1 MKKWFLILTV
11 GLMTLVF
18 TACGESTEET
28 GGTNEEGQSD
38 LTMQDVYSKALE
50 ASKDMKSTEIEIE
63 LQQYIDTSE
72 KEFTKNI
79 DSSFTVEMTMD
90 PLAVHMGGITNVSM
104 DGEGDESNENVPG
117 MKDMDIDIY
126 LLNDVMYMYNE
137 QMGNWIKKKNAG
149 VDAVEEMTIQKLYP
163 AEQLEMLED
172 YSDEFSFEESDD
184 AFILSLDADGDE
196 FNDLFQELVEGDVA
210 DKMMREM
217 ESDKEDMSDIMQIK
231 SMSLEMTID
240 KETFYVKTYNINTDM
255 TIKAEGQEMNIQQNL
270 ESEYSN
276 IDGVDPIEVPEDIE
290 EKAVTQ

>member
-11 GLMTLVF
+11 GLMILVF

-28 GGTNEEGQSD
+28 GGTNEEGQGD

-172 YSDEFSFEESDD
+172 YSDEFSFEQSDD
-184 AFILSLDADGDE
+184 AFILSLDAEGDE

-240 KETFYVKTYNINTDM
+240 KETFYVKTYDINTDM